1 MDANKTGR
9 RIPLSVIML
18 GIVSF
23 FTDSATEMIYP
34 LIPVYVAMLGSGAIT
49 LGIIEGLAETTAAIL
64 KLVSGVISDKIG
76 KYKFLV
82 LLGYGLSSLIRPLTG
97 LVSGAWQIV
106 VIRMIDRVGK
116 GIRTAPRDAMIAAVS
131 DPRIHGKVYGF
142 HRAMDNT
149 GAVVGPLMAISML
162 LLLFLGFEFTDALLA
177 LRWTFVLAII
187 PGLLAILTIIFF
199 VKEPPRKEKSGEPFR
214 FSLQNFDRNFKRYL
228 MILVIFT
235 LGNSSDAFL
244 LFRVEEAI
252 HQSGAVYRFAH
263 AITPVGRMLDH
274 FGNSTLQMQI
284 VNILFLPVVW
294 AYFNI
299 IKVVLSTP
307 LGALSDRIGR
317 KTVINVGW
325 GIYAAVYLA
334 FALIIF
340 LPAPGQIAATF
351 LLFGIYALFYA
362 FTEGAEKAFV
372 ADMVP
377 EGQRGSAFGL
387 YNFAIGLGALPASVI
402 FGILYSTV
410 DAKYPGYGGTVAF
423 GFGSLLATI
432 SILLLKFTVQEPNKG
447 NSFPCREHAA

>member
-149 GAVVGPLMAISML
+149 GA
-162 LLLFLGFEFTDALLA
+162 
-177 LRWTFVLAII
+177 
-187 PGLLAILTIIFF
+187 
-199 VKEPPRKEKSGEPFR
+199 
-214 FSLQNFDRNFKRYL
+214 
-228 MILVIFT
+228 
-235 LGNSSDAFL
+235 
-244 LFRVEEAI
+244 
-252 HQSGAVYRFAH
+252 
-263 AITPVGRMLDH
+263 
-274 FGNSTLQMQI
+274 
-284 VNILFLPVVW
+284 
-294 AYFNI
+294 
-299 IKVVLSTP
+299 
-307 LGALSDRIGR
+307 
-317 KTVINVGW
+317 
-325 GIYAAVYLA
+325 
-334 FALIIF
+334 
-340 LPAPGQIAATF
+340 
-351 LLFGIYALFYA
+351 
-362 FTEGAEKAFV
+362 
-372 ADMVP
+372 
-377 EGQRGSAFGL
+377 
-387 YNFAIGLGALPASVI
+387 
-402 FGILYSTV
+402 
-410 DAKYPGYGGTVAF
+410 
-423 GFGSLLATI
+423 
-432 SILLLKFTVQEPNKG
+432 
-447 NSFPCREHAA
+447 